1 MLDWIKQRAAEARKE
16 EKYIRW
22 KAEKA
27 RLIAL
32 HSQEY
37 FEELSVLMAK
47 SVAAFNSEFKEADR
61 QIDSFEP
68 GVNRF
73 VLERKSEPAV
83 RVECRLDLAK
93 HSVRYQIS
101 RNVGPRGKIY
111 QNESILEF
119 DLTMKKEILLVTF
132 DAIPMSLQQVTQLLL
147 EPFFVF
153 C

>member
-16 EKYIRW
+16 EKSARW
-22 KAEKA
+22 KAQKA

-37 FEELSVLMAK
+37 FEELSALMAK
-47 SVAAFNSEFKEADR
+47 SVVAFNAEFKEPDR
-61 QIDSFEP
+61 KIDSFEP

-73 VLERKSEPAV
+73 VLERKSYPAV

-93 HSVRYQIS
+93 HSVRYKIS
-101 RNVGPRGKIY
+101 RSLGPRSKVY
-111 QNESILEF
+111 QNESTLEF

-132 DAIPMSLQQVTQLLL
+132 DAIPMSLEKVTQLLL
-147 EPFFVF
+147 EPFFAL
-153 C
+153 